1 MGIDLEVTQEVFG
14 KRYKPFGEV
23 MLRMG
28 IIGGKS

>member
-1 MGIDLEVTQEVFG
+1 VGINVEVTQEVFG

-28 IIGGKS
+28 IIGGEN